1 MEDLVVRYSSTKTL
15 PKEFAGVKKELD
27 PEIEIPFNQRS
38 KIFKLNAHNR
48 RVIKQWKL
56 YFMRQRRYKVHK
68 IKAPKNR
75 DPNLSQKSFM
85 ITSDR
90 QIKEYNLNHFIV
102 PEEVP
107 EDDDEIMRTIP
118 RPGDDAKNQKAG
130 GAGTAAGAKSAGK
143 PAAGGAAQAAAKGGA
158 K

>member
-1 MEDLVVRYSSTKTL
+1 
-15 PKEFAGVKKELD
+15 
-27 PEIEIPFNQRS
+27 
-38 KIFKLNAHNR
+38 
-48 RVIKQWKL
+48 
-56 YFMRQRRYKVHK
+56 
-68 IKAPKNR
+68 
-75 DPNLSQKSFM
+75 
-85 ITSDR
+85 
-90 QIKEYNLNHFIV
+90 
-102 PEEVP
+102 VP

>member
-1 MEDLVVRYSSTKTL
+1 
-15 PKEFAGVKKELD
+15 
-27 PEIEIPFNQRS
+27 
-38 KIFKLNAHNR
+38 
-48 RVIKQWKL
+48 
-56 YFMRQRRYKVHK
+56 
-68 IKAPKNR
+68 
-75 DPNLSQKSFM
+75 M

-118 RPGDDAKNQKAG
+118 KPGDAGKDQKGAAAG
-130 GAGTAAGAKSAGK
+130 GAKPAGK
-143 PAAGGAAQAAAKGGA
+143 PAAAAANPKAGA